1 MDMCAV
7 FYDDGRHP
15 GDTVTVRKL
24 QKLSVLQKGRGGI
37 PKIYEE
43 LSHVKAFSPLHH
55 DVFI

>member
-1 MDMCAV
+1 MDMFAV

-15 GDTVTVRKL
+15 GGHCKEIAEIVCIAEG
-24 QKLSVLQKGRGGI
+24 GRGGI

-43 LSHVKAFSPLHH
+43 LSHVKALSALHH